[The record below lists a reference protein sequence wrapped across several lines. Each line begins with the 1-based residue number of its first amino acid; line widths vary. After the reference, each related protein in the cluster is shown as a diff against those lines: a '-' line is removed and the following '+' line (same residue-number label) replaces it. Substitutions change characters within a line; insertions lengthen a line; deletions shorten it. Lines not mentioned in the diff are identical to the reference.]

1 VSTRHE
7 GRTRLSFTL
16 NALVA
21 LPPMQTPT
29 RVLVISDD
37 RCAQKALQRLL
48 ESDGYVVAVAVST
61 AGLEVL
67 HTAPLTALVLDLPR
81 KPMAVGRQIF
91 QEIRQCDHRIP
102 VVVLGALSE
111 ADTVQ
116 LLELGVN
123 DYIPRP
129 FHGRELLARIRAA
142 IRRNLHPGEIDIFT
156 FDGITVDFRTMEVR
170 REGRFVPFTPQEF
183 KLLKFMTQ
191 NPERVLS
198 RDELLREI
206 AGRRKSEASRIVDNL
221 ILRLRQKLEKSSSR
235 PLYFRTVQRFGYKF
249 VP

>member
-1 VSTRHE
+1 LSST
-7 GRTRLSFTL
+7 LS
-16 NALVA
+16 ALVA
-21 LPPMQTPT
+21 LPPMQTLT

-37 RCAQKALQRLL
+37 RFTQKALQRLL

-61 AGLEVL
+61 AGPEVL

-81 KPMAVGRQIF
+81 KPMAVGRQMF
-91 QEIRQCDHRIP
+91 EKIRQYDHRIP
-102 VVVLGALSE
+102 VVVLGAFSE
-111 ADTVQ
+111 ADTVR
-116 LLELGVN
+116 LLELGVS
-123 DYIPRP
+123 DYVPRP

-142 IRRNLHPGEIDIFT
+142 IRRNLYPDEMDIFT

-198 RDELLREI
+198 RHELLREI
-206 AGRRKSEASRIVDNL
+206 AVRRKSETSRIVDNL
-221 ILRLRQKLEKSSSR
+221 IQRLRRKLEKSSSR
-235 PLYFRTVQRFGYKF
+235 PLYFRTVQRCGYKF